1 MVLEITKHS
10 RGICGTW
17 RSRNIVEAFV
27 VLEITKHSRGICG
40 TGDHEN

>member
-1 MVLEITKHS
+1 MVL
-10 RGICGTW
+10 

-40 TGDHEN
+40 TGDHET